1 MRILTWLFNLML
13 FLLALGFALSNTAT
27 VELRFLPGDLVWRA
41 PLVVFLLIFLAAGV
55 VLGLLGAVPS
65 LFRQRREIANLTKEL
80 RHGARPAPTAPAS
93 APPPAAPAHD
103 GTPGSS
109 LGLGV

>member
-1 MRILTWLFNLML
+1 MRIVTWLFNLML

-27 VELRFLPGDLVWRA
+27 VELRFLPGELVWRA

-65 LFRQRREIANLTKEL
+65 LFRQRREIARLTKEL
-80 RHGARPAPTAPAS
+80 RHAGRPATPSP
-93 APPPAAPAHD
+93 APPAVAEAASGA
-103 GTPGSS
+103 SV
-109 LGLGV
+109 GLGV

>member
-1 MRILTWLFNLML
+1 MRVVTWLFNLML

-27 VELRFLPGDLVWRA
+27 VELRFLPGELVWRA

-65 LFRQRREIANLTKEL
+65 LFRQRREIARLTKEL
-80 RHGARPAPTAPAS
+80 RHAGRPATQAQVPATPAPTVAETVA
-93 APPPAAPAHD
+93 
-103 GTPGSS
+103 GSS
-109 LGLGV
+109 VGLGV